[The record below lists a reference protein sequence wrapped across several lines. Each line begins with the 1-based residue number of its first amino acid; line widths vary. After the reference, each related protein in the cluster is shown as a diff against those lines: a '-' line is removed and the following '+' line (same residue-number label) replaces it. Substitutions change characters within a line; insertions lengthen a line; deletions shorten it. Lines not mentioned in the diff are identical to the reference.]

1 MLNCQNFLKSDKELA
16 QYEAHAIQSYEHM
29 HEFNRHLFVTW
40 LFVHAQVLDFRLRL
54 NSDREQLMY
63 SAYAMQCYEHMRSI
77 KDTHPATLQA
87 GAQLYLLKQNDL
99 DPKLNIEEFELAQR
113 PSVIM

>member
-1 MLNCQNFLKSDKELA
+1 MTTKRELA
-16 QYEAHAIQSYEHM
+16 QYKSHSVQSFDSVHQL
-29 HEFNRHLFVTW
+29 NRHLFVTW